1 MKYVSVVKMQL
12 VKESRVLFD
21 AKVSSP
27 AVVAKMIKQMTD
39 GSDRELVYVVS
50 VDSKN
55 KPIATELISMG
66 GVNSSIIDV
75 GNIFKHA
82 LLSNA
87 AGVIIAHNHP
97 SGDVTPSV
105 EDIRVTK
112 RIEEAG
118 KLLNL
123 PLLDH
128 VIVGDMETDVYYS
141 FLENGRLVK

>member
-1 MKYVSVVKMQL
+1 MKYVSVVKIQL

-27 AVVAKMIKQMTD
+27 EIVAKMIKHLTD

-66 GVNSSIIDV
+66 GVNSSIVDI

-82 LLSNA
+82 LLANA
-87 AGVIIAHNHP
+87 TGVIIAHNHP

>member
-39 GSDRELVYVVS
+39 GSDRELVYVIS

-55 KPIATELISMG
+55 KPIAIELISMG
-66 GVNSSIIDV
+66 GVNSSIVDI

-82 LLSNA
+82 LLANA
-87 AGVIIAHNHP
+87 TGVIIAHNHP
-97 SGDVTPSV
+97 SGDVTPSL
-105 EDIRVTK
+105 EDIRITK

-141 FLENGRLVK
+141 FLENGRLAK

>member
-66 GVNSSIIDV
+66 GVNSSIVDI

-82 LLSNA
+82 LLANA
-87 AGVIIAHNHP
+87 TGVIIAHNHP

-105 EDIRVTK
+105 EDIRITK

-118 KLLNL
+118 KLLSL

-128 VIVGDMETDVYYS
+128 VVVGDIETDVYYS
-141 FLENGRLVK
+141 FLENGRLAK

>member
-55 KPIATELISMG
+55 KPIAIELISMG
-66 GVNSSIIDV
+66 GVNSSIIDI

-82 LLSNA
+82 LLANA
-87 AGVIIAHNHP
+87 TGVIIAHNHP
-97 SGDVTPSV
+97 SGDVSPSM

>member
-66 GVNSSIIDV
+66 GVNSSIIDI

-82 LLSNA
+82 LLANA

-123 PLLDH
+123 PILDH
-128 VIVGDMETDVYYS
+128 VIVGDMETDAYYS
-141 FLENGRLVK
+141 FLENGRLAK

>member
-128 VIVGDMETDVYYS
+128 VVVGDMETDVYYS

>member
-39 GSDRELVYVVS
+39 GSDRELVYVIS

-55 KPIATELISMG
+55 KPIATELVSMG

>member
-55 KPIATELISMG
+55 KPIATELVSMG

>member
-39 GSDRELVYVVS
+39 GSDRELVYVIS

-55 KPIATELISMG
+55 KPIAIELISMG
-66 GVNSSIIDV
+66 GVNSSIIDI

-82 LLSNA
+82 LLANA
-87 AGVIIAHNHP
+87 TGVIIAHNHP
-97 SGDVTPSV
+97 SGDVSPSM

>member
-1 MKYVSVVKMQL
+1 MKYVSVVKMQF

-50 VDSKN
+50 VDSRN

-97 SGDVTPSV
+97 SGDVSPSM

-141 FLENGRLVK
+141 FLENGRLAK

>member
-39 GSDRELVYVVS
+39 GSDRELVYVIS

-66 GVNSSIIDV
+66 GVNSSIVDI

-82 LLSNA
+82 LLANA
-87 AGVIIAHNHP
+87 TGVIIAHNHP

-105 EDIRVTK
+105 EDIRITK

-118 KLLNL
+118 KLLSL

-128 VIVGDMETDVYYS
+128 VVVGDMETDVYYS
-141 FLENGRLVK
+141 FLENGRLAK

>member
-55 KPIATELISMG
+55 KPIATELVSMG

-97 SGDVTPSV
+97 SGDVTPSL

-112 RIEEAG
+112 KIEEAG

-128 VIVGDMETDVYYS
+128 VVVGDMETDVYYS

>member
-66 GVNSSIIDV
+66 GVNSSIVDI

-82 LLSNA
+82 LLANA
-87 AGVIIAHNHP
+87 TGVIIAHNHP
-97 SGDVTPSV
+97 SGDVSPSV
-105 EDIRVTK
+105 EDIRITK

-118 KLLNL
+118 KLLSL

-128 VIVGDMETDVYYS
+128 VIVGDTETDVYYS

>member
-66 GVNSSIIDV
+66 GVNSSIVDI

-82 LLSNA
+82 LLANA
-87 AGVIIAHNHP
+87 TGVIIAHNHP

-105 EDIRVTK
+105 EDIRITK

-118 KLLNL
+118 KLLSL

-128 VIVGDMETDVYYS
+128 VVVGDMETDVYYS

>member
-1 MKYVSVVKMQL
+1 MKYVSVEKMQL

-39 GSDRELVYVVS
+39 GSDRELVYVIS

-55 KPIATELISMG
+55 KPIAIELISMG
-66 GVNSSIIDV
+66 GVNSSIIDI

-82 LLSNA
+82 LLANA
-87 AGVIIAHNHP
+87 TGVIIAHNHP
-97 SGDVTPSV
+97 SGDVSPSM

>member
-55 KPIATELISMG
+55 KPIATELVSMG

-87 AGVIIAHNHP
+87 VGVIIAHNHP

-118 KLLNL
+118 KILNL

-141 FLENGRLVK
+141 FLENGRLAK